1 MPSVADQVTEPALAE
16 LVAPEAV
23 VAGHELADAGAV
35 TLVEFGPVRVVA
47 EVTDG
52 AEPVRVE
59 LIAQAARLGWSCDCD
74 EGRTGL
80 ACRHLAAAAI
90 ETWRRSPARRT

>member
-1 MPSVADQVTEPALAE
+1 MPSVADQVTEAALAE

-35 TLVEFGPVRVVA
+35 TLIEFGPVRVVA
-47 EVTDG
+47 EVADG
-52 AEPVRVE
+52 ERARVE
-59 LIAQAARLGWSCDCD
+59 LIAQATGLGWRCDCD

-90 ETWRRSPARRT
+90 ETWRRSPVRRT